1 MINDKL
7 NENIQKM
14 LLELGEAKKIIGS
27 NRLHFR
33 ELEKADFENL
43 KQKNK
48 EHEVK
53 VADMNINNEKLQQF
67 SIQRMQKKI
76 DKNQFN
82 VSKKALKDIA
92 DSSNCQHPF
101 LTQLN
106 PLRP

>member
-43 KQKNK
+43 K
-48 EHEVK
+48 
-53 VADMNINNEKLQQF
+53 
-67 SIQRMQKKI
+67 
-76 DKNQFN
+76 
-82 VSKKALKDIA
+82 
-92 DSSNCQHPF
+92 
-101 LTQLN
+101 
-106 PLRP
+106 